1 MSVALWEKQ
10 DIFTWK
16 ERIALDQSM
25 TGQKICKISRPKT

>member
-10 DIFTWK
+10 DIF